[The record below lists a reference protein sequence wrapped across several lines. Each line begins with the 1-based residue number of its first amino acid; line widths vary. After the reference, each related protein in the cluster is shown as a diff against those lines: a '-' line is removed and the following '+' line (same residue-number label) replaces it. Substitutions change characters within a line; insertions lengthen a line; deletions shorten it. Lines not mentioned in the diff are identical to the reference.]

1 MESSIKGYDYGAT
14 HLSPSPLE
22 LQELDLLKQ
31 TLLWAE
37 ADEEALRLAGQVLTD
52 QTDEVLDLWYGY
64 VGSHPHLLKYFSHQG
79 TPNLDYLA
87 AVRQRFGQWILD
99 LCNRPYDQTW
109 LNYQQEIALRH
120 HSSKKNHTDGVVA
133 EPLIHFRYLV
143 AFIFPITYT
152 IKGFLSKKGHNASQ
166 VEAMY
171 NAWFK
176 AVTLTTLL
184 WCYPY
189 VKDGEF

>member
-1 MESSIKGYDYGAT
+1 MESSIKGYDYGAV
-14 HLSPSPLE
+14 HLSQSPLE
-22 LQELDLLKQ
+22 LQDLDLLKQ

-109 LNYQQEIALRH
+109 LNYQHEIALRH
-120 HSSKKNHTDGVVA
+120 HSSKKNHTD
-133 EPLIHFRYLV
+133 E
-143 AFIFPITYT
+143 
-152 IKGFLSKKGHNASQ
+152 
-166 VEAMY
+166 
-171 NAWFK
+171 
-176 AVTLTTLL
+176 
-184 WCYPY
+184 
-189 VKDGEF
+189 